1 MDITPQE
8 ESMIKALRSAELP
21 PLFALIQVR
30 NAILHD
36 TVNVDERRR
45 DDVMKSLDTYIS
57 PLWDDARQARKTTQ
71 T

>member
-45 DDVMKSLDTYIS
+45 DDVMKSLDTYIG

-71 T
+71 A